1 MLGLGDGW
9 ILAAM
14 IGCVAAT
21 VVGVIYGAVNWN
33 RGGNGEGGDGLAAV
47 AAFKESFYALA

>member
-33 RGGNGEGGDGLAAV
+33 RGGNREGGDGR
-47 AAFKESFYALA
+47 

>member
-1 MLGLGDGW
+1 MLGVGDGW

-21 VVGVIYGAVNWN
+21 VAGVSYGAVNWN
-33 RGGNGEGGDGLAAV
+33 RGSGKGGDGR
-47 AAFKESFYALA
+47 